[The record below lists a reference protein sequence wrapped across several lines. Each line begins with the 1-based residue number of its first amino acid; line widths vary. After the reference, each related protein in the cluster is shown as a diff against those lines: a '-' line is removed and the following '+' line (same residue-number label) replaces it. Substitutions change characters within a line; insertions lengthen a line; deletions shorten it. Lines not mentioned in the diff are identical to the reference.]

1 MSAHVSMK
9 KVSTRWVRKFLTPI
23 QHANRVDCCQ
33 ELLQESEV
41 NSDNYFHRIVV
52 DDETWLY
59 YYDLLS
65 QQEVKIWK
73 KAGEETA
80 TRLRRTRPAE
90 KIIMVIFWDKYDIQ
104 LTECLSGGT
113 TIRSSYYASIIER
126 LCCAILEIHRDKVS
140 HRALLFHNNAPVHK
154 CNIVQTAIRKAGFIV
169 LNHPV
174 YSPNIASS
182 DYYLFS
188 N

>member
-1 MSAHVSMK
+1 MRLRSVRNWSVYNDDAPSYCTIAKCFAQFKDPERGFKDSPRTGSTSTITTDENIQTVQRIVMHDGQISVCCLVYDLAIPTTTVYEIMSAHVSMK

-23 QHANRVDCCQ
+23 QYANRVDCCQ

-41 NSDNYFHRIVV
+41 NSDNYFHSIVV

-80 TRLRRTRPAE
+80 TRLR
-90 KIIMVIFWDKYDIQ
+90 
-104 LTECLSGGT
+104 
-113 TIRSSYYASIIER
+113 
-126 LCCAILEIHRDKVS
+126 
-140 HRALLFHNNAPVHK
+140 
-154 CNIVQTAIRKAGFIV
+154 
-169 LNHPV
+169 
-174 YSPNIASS
+174 
-182 DYYLFS
+182 
-188 N
+188 